1 MKDAFDRFREDV
13 DFMWR
18 EATSLATTRRVVA
31 GDLQRSELAMLT
43 LQMYH
48 YVKYTTPVFREA
60 LALVPP
66 GAEHDPLRRMLTFFA
81 SDEEGHDRV
90 ALRDLASLGYD
101 PEACMHTLPLPTTLN
116 LHGANRLALAEYG
129 PYYLV
134 GETYATE
141 TVGAQMSAAI
151 HTALVAKPAL
161 ADGIRFYDVHGE
173 ADVVH
178 AARSVEILRIALA
191 DPANRRP
198 ILLGCLTAWRN
209 LSQLAAE
216 VFKSHLYPVEFQ
228 LPGPRVGAAGGSA

>member
-1 MKDAFDRFREDV
+1 MNDAFDRFRQDV

-18 EATSLATTRRVVA
+18 ETTSLATTQRVVA
-31 GDLQRSELAMLT
+31 GDMQRGELAMLT

-60 LALVPP
+60 LTQVPV
-66 GAEHDPLRRMLTFFA
+66 GAAHDPLRRMLAFFA
-81 SDEEGHDRV
+81 ADEEGHDRV

-101 PEACMHTLPLPTTLN
+101 PEACMRTLPLPTTLN

-151 HTALVAKPAL
+151 HAALGTKPAL
-161 ADGIRFYDVHGE
+161 AGGIRFYDVHGE

-178 AARSVEILRIALA
+178 AAKSVETLRSALA

-209 LSQLAAE
+209 LAQLAAE
-216 VFKSHLYPVEFQ
+216 VFKAHLYPVEFQ
-228 LPGPRVGAAGGSA
+228 LPPPQTAGGSA